1 MIRKLVSAAAT
12 VAALCVA
19 SPSMSVADPVIEDYP
34 AGLACPDFD
43 LRIEIEGAPRGTS
56 REFYDKND
64 NLVRFHA
71 AGRGNALTFINL
83 NTGASLPLKMNGYSV
98 TVVFNADGSL
108 RAKSLGHVVLIMWP
122 TDIPAG
128 PSTTLYVGQLVYTV
142 DAVGIW
148 TLESSRG
155 NSTDICAALSG

>member
-1 MIRKLVSAAAT
+1 MIRKLVSATAT
-12 VAALCVA
+12 VAALFVA
-19 SPSMSVADPVIEDYP
+19 SPSMSVADTVVEDYP
-34 AGLACPDFD
+34 AGFACRDFD
-43 LRIEIEGAPRGTS
+43 LRIEIAGAPRGTS
-56 REFYDKND
+56 KDFYDKNG

-98 TVVFNADGSL
+98 TVVFNADGTL

-122 TDIPAG
+122 TDVPAG
-128 PSTTLYVGQLVYTV
+128 PSTTLYVGQIVYSV
-142 DAVGIW
+142 DSVGIW